1 MCFHVVTVSQAW
13 SEVISSGGPGQSWPV
28 ARDGHSAVSLY
39 DPDSDPADPA
49 MMVMFGE
56 DDHARNLSDGWTL
69 RVNSE
74 QWRKVQLK
82 SRLQACVLCLGLTLW

>member
-1 MCFHVVTVSQAW
+1 M
-13 SEVISSGGPGQSWPV
+13 ISSGGPGQSWPV
-28 ARDGHSAVSLY
+28 ARDDHSAVSLY

-56 DDHARNLSDGWTL
+56 DDDERNLSDGWTL

-82 SRLQACVLCLGLTLW
+82 SRLQARVLCLGLTLW